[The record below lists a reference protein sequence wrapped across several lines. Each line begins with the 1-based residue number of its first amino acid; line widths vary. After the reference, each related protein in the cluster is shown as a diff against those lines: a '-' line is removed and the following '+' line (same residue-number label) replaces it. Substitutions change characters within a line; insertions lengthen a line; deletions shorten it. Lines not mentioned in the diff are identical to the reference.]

1 MTFQF
6 ISAATAIALASLL
19 IAAQQQSAGAK
30 DMDRT
35 VTVSASATI
44 HAKPDTARIQT
55 GVVTQDA
62 TARAALA
69 ANTVAMA
76 SVIDGLKS
84 LGVEAKDIQTSNF
97 NVNPRYNH
105 NRDGRPPELVGYQVT
120 NEVSAMIRDLGKLG
134 EILDKVVSLG
144 SNQMRGLSF
153 EVSNAEILKDS
164 ARTQAVKNARRRA
177 ELIAKAAGAEL
188 GEVQVIREGAAA
200 IDGPRPSFEATRTAP
215 SAVPIESGQ
224 QSLSATVTA
233 TWALD

>member
-1 MTFQF
+1 
-6 ISAATAIALASLL
+6 
-19 IAAQQQSAGAK
+19 
-30 DMDRT
+30 MDRT

-44 HAKPDTARIQT
+44 HTKPDAARIQT
-55 GVVTQDA
+55 GVVTQDT

-69 ANTVAMA
+69 ANTEAMA
-76 SVIDGLKS
+76 NVIDGLKS
-84 LGVEAKDIQTSNF
+84 LGVEARDIQTTNF
-97 NVNPRYNH
+97 NVSPRHNH

-134 EILDKVVSLG
+134 EILDKVISLG

-188 GEVQVIREGAAA
+188 GEVQVIREGVATT
-200 IDGPRPSFEATRTAP
+200 DGPRPTFEATRTAA

-224 QSLSATVTA
+224 QSLSATVTV